1 MATLPTTTFTL
12 RGRVLRGDAGV
23 AGVAGLTVKAFDH
36 DFGRPV
42 DDLGEAT
49 TAADG
54 AFEIAFPQSRAGSRS
69 EGAPEPFVVV
79 HDAESTL
86 LLQTPW
92 VRLGDETAHDF
103 GDLHAPP
110 PAAGQPTPDA
120 PPAGDPGVSPGTAP
134 EPKDPSSRPGDSTHH
149 GSKTREF
156 VAPRSP
162 FFQGPFGRLFREL
175 PAWVP
180 PGASDPDK
188 AAVVA
193 ALAATMVE
201 GEGDTASGD
210 HPGIPAAYTYFG
222 QFVDHDVTF
231 DPASSLTK
239 QNDPDRLVN
248 FRSPAFDLDNLY
260 GGGPDDD
267 PFLYDRRQRDH
278 FLIGKG
284 RRQRTGDDAIDLGA
298 LAKTAEDDLPR
309 NEQGRA
315 LVGDPRNDEN
325 LIVSQIQLAFLK
337 FHNVVLDAVR
347 DRLGLAGREAFF
359 RAQQLVRWHY
369 QWVVLFDFLPRIV
382 GKEMARAV
390 LTPRGQTERQV
401 AQAEAKPFLID
412 LRHYRPKESAFM
424 PVEFS
429 AAAYRF
435 GHSLVRAD
443 YDLNR
448 VVRRVPIFR
457 PPSQDPGPLADL
469 RGGRPLPGLWSL
481 DWRRFLDLDP
491 SAPAQRARRV
501 DTRLSRGL
509 AAIPSGPGV
518 ENPLALLNLVRGWR
532 LGLPSGQAVAQA
544 MGTRVLTN
552 GELGLDGAGVGHEA
566 PLWYYVLKEGE
577 VLHDGLHL
585 GPVGG
590 RIVAEVFVGL
600 AAADASSF
608 LNQAPTWTP
617 ATAFPDGP
625 LLEPLGDDFELRDV
639 IRAAGLD
646 GEPF

>member
-1 MATLPTTTFTL
+1 MAISPTTVFTL
-12 RGRVLRGDAGV
+12 RGRVLSEGV
-23 AGVAGLTVKAFDH
+23 GAPGLTVRAFDY

-42 DDLGEAT
+42 DDLGEAVT
-49 TAADG
+49 GADG
-54 AFEIAFPQSRAGSRS
+54 AFEVSFPQSAAGSRS

-79 HDAESTL
+79 HDSDETL
-86 LLQTPW
+86 LVQTPW
-92 VRLGDETAHDF
+92 VRLGDRTEVDL
-103 GDLHAPP
+103 GDLHVPALTGQPAHGPSDGGP
-110 PAAGQPTPDA
+110 PAA
-120 PPAGDPGVSPGTAP
+120 DPGVTPGTAP
-134 EPKDPSSRPGDSTHH
+134 EPKDPSTQPGAATHH

-162 FFQGPFGRLFREL
+162 FFRGPFGRLFREL

-180 PGASDPDK
+180 PGATDDEK
-188 AAVVA
+188 AAAVA

-201 GEGDTASGD
+201 AEGDTNAGD
-210 HPGIPAAYTYFG
+210 HLDLPAAYTYFG

-260 GGGPDDD
+260 GGGPDAD
-267 PFLYDRRQRDH
+267 PFLYDRARPGH
-278 FLIGKG
+278 FLIGRG
-284 RRQRTGDDAIDLGA
+284 RHQRTGDDAIDLGA
-298 LAKTAEDDLPR
+298 LSKTSEDDLPR

-337 FHNVVLDAVR
+337 FHNATLDAVH
-347 DRLGLAGREAFF
+347 DRLGLTGREAFF
-359 RAQQLVRWHY
+359 RAQQVVRWHY

-382 GKEMARAV
+382 GQEMADAV
-390 LTPRGQTERQV
+390 LTPRGERPGDV
-401 AQAEAKPFLID
+401 AQAEAKAFTLD

-435 GHSLVRAD
+435 GHSLVRGD
-443 YDLNR
+443 YELNR
-448 VVRRVPIFR
+448 FIRRVPIFR
-457 PPSQDPGPLADL
+457 PPSQNPGPLADL

-491 SAPAQRARRV
+491 AAPAQRARRV

-509 AAIPSGPGV
+509 AAIPSGPGK

-544 MGTRVLTN
+544 MGADVLTN
-552 GELGLDGAGVGHEA
+552 ERLSLDTDQIGHEA

-577 VLHDGLHL
+577 LLHDGLHL

-625 LLEPLGDDFELRDV
+625 LVEPVGDDFELSDIVRF
-639 IRAAGLD
+639 AGLD
-646 GEPF
+646 GDPF